1 MKAVVNE
8 LMAVLPDER
17 HPSLRQWQE
26 RLQSTIERSFADRLD
41 QLDAS
46 DEDRQGLGIPQ
57 PRNQ

>member
-17 HPSLRQWQE
+17 YPSLRQWQE
-26 RLQSTIERSFADRLD
+26 RLQSTIERSFTDRLD

-46 DEDRQGLGIPQ
+46 HEDRQGLGIPQ